1 MSQPR
6 ALSALGIVLAI
17 SLIANALLLGLWIG
31 NAMGKGKP
39 PHDRGHRGG
48 NEEAVIARALESI
61 MPEGARQE
69 MRAAFREGF
78 REAAPYMLQKR
89 QARQELKA
97 ALGAEPFA
105 PAAVEAAFDRILEAD
120 ERLTRSFHG
129 VLAEELAGLT
139 QEQRNE
145 LVAWMDELE
154 ARRREWRS
162 QRKDRDRS
170 DGPDGREDGPPP
182 LPPGEGRPD

>member
-6 ALSALGIVLAI
+6 ALSPLGVVLAI

-39 PHDRGHRGG
+39 PHDRGPRGG
-48 NEEAVIARALESI
+48 GEEAVIARALESI
-61 MPEGARQE
+61 LPEGSRQE
-69 MRAAFREGF
+69 MRSAFREGF
-78 REAAPYMLQKR
+78 RKAAPYMLQKR

-97 ALGAEPFA
+97 ALGAEPFD

-120 ERLTRSFHG
+120 QRLTRSFHG
-129 VLAEELAGLT
+129 VLAEELSSLT
-139 QEQRNE
+139 QTQRNE

-154 ARRREWRS
+154 ATRREWRS
-162 QRKDRDRS
+162 HRKDRGDR
-170 DGPDGREDGPPP
+170 PDGRGGPP
-182 LPPGEGRPD
+182 PPGEGPPD